1 MNIRLP
7 RAPAALLPILALSL
21 ALPLAAQGRFF
32 FRRPPQGHPYD
43 PSPTDPPPVVRHHQ
57 IQIGGQTYSY
67 TTTAGRLPV
76 PDAKGK
82 TECHIFFVAYT
93 LDGAQPGARPLAF
106 IYNGGPGEP
115 AIWVQMG
122 GFAPRRIE
130 LNPDG
135 TLPPPPY
142 TLVDNQQSWLPF
154 TDMVFIDPD
163 GTGYSRAV
171 NAAALKF
178 TSSVQGDLQSLSAF
192 IRLYLTNY
200 QRLSS
205 PLFLAGESY
214 GTFRSAGLAG
224 YLAQKG
230 IALNGVILLS
240 SVLNMHT
247 LDESPDNDLPNVLF
261 LPSYTAI
268 AWYHKKLPPDMEK
281 LTLQQVVQKAE
292 HWATTT
298 YMMDLEQGDQLQG
311 VARQQA
317 IAQLASFTGLE
328 PQLLDDFN
336 LRVSSSLFESSLLR
350 GEKRAVGRL
359 DGRMTSFNRVPGQL
373 YNDFDPSWV
382 QRPVYTQ
389 MFLKYVRENL
399 GYKTDDV
406 YGGGIDPWQFN
417 MGMNENMST
426 LLESA
431 FAKNPYMKLM
441 LAGGY
446 YDLACPFFEA
456 QYSMWH
462 LFLPPEEQKNIIVH
476 HYQVGHMIYQDTPSR
491 IKLAHDVAQFISG
504 ASHDQPIDLVH

>member
-1 MNIRLP
+1 MTRDRIARVG
-7 RAPAALLPILALSL
+7 RALLPILALML
-21 ALPLAAQGRFF
+21 VLPLAAQRRFV
-32 FRRPPQGHPYD
+32 RRPPQGHPYD
-43 PSPTDPPPVVRHHQ
+43 PSPTDPAPIVTHHQ

-67 TTTAGRLPV
+67 TATAGRIPV

-93 LDGAQPGARPLAF
+93 LDGAQKNTRPLSF

-130 LNPDG
+130 LQENG

-142 TLVDNQQSWLPF
+142 QLVDNQQSWLPF

-171 NAAALKF
+171 NAAALKY
-178 TSSVQGDLQSLSAF
+178 TSSVAGDLQSLSAF
-192 IRLYLTNY
+192 LRLYLSHY
-200 QRLSS
+200 ERLAS

-247 LDESPDNDLPNVLF
+247 LDESQDNDLPDVMF
-261 LPSYTAI
+261 LPTYTAI
-268 AWYHKKLPPDMEK
+268 AWYHKKLPPDLEK
-281 LTLQQVVQKAE
+281 LTLPAVVAQAE
-292 HWATTT
+292 HWATNT
-298 YMMDLEQGDQLQG
+298 YMMDLEAGDALQG
-311 VARQQA
+311 AARQQA
-317 IAQLASFTGLE
+317 IAQLARYTGLD
-328 PQLLDDFN
+328 PQLLDNYN
-336 LRVSSSLFESSLLR
+336 LRISSSLFESSLLR

-359 DGRMTSFNRVPGQL
+359 DGRMTSFNRVPGNP

-417 MGMNENMST
+417 MGYNQNMST

-431 FAKNPYMKLM
+431 FAKNPYMTLM
-441 LAGGY
+441 LAAGY
-446 YDLACPFFEA
+446 YDLACPMFEA
-456 QYSMWH
+456 EYSMRH
-462 LFLPPEEQKNIIVH
+462 LFLPPAEQGNIIIH
-476 HYQVGHMIYQDTPSR
+476 HYQVGHMIYQDAGAR
-491 IKLAHDVAQFISG
+491 AKLARDVAQFI
-504 ASHDQPIDLVH
+504 ASATHEQPRNLTH